1 MSARLID
8 VQAKVV
14 KSDTASQYKAGERV
28 FHQKFGYG
36 RIMSVDGNKLEVEFD
51 KAGTKRVINNFVQRA

>member
-1 MSARLID
+1 MID

-14 KSDTASQYKAGERV
+14 KSDTASQYKTGERV

-51 KAGTKRVINNFVQRA
+51 KAGTKRVIDNFVQRA